1 MHTDAGSGRC
11 DDGPA
16 GSAAEDGDL
25 RSEGRGITS
34 IAGSGL
40 AGTRLGRLSISVVV
54 VCVFASIVVAN
65 LPDSPTQDRLSP
77 IAEPLVDGLG
87 VRQGWAVFSPNP
99 TSISVLLEA
108 RLTYDDGTTSTW
120 RVPRGGPVLDSVRS
134 ERWRQIDVKLR
145 QDAYSGRWRSFA
157 EWLAEEA
164 SDPDRRV
171 TEVELDRIFA
181 SNPPPGE
188 TDGRSWERVRF
199 YRLDLVTGNER
210 RRASDAVRAEAP

>member
-134 ERWRQIDVKLR
+134 ERWRQIDQRRHALAPLPGILLWPSAFR
-145 QDAYSGRWRSFA
+145 QCCLVCQGTTHTQITVR
-157 EWLAEEA
+157 
-164 SDPDRRV
+164 P
-171 TEVELDRIFA
+171 TEHC
-181 SNPPPGE
+181 G
-188 TDGRSWERVRF
+188 G
-199 YRLDLVTGNER
+199 
-210 RRASDAVRAEAP
+210 